1 MRLWI
6 EGGQGMCQNLTIDS
20 ERTGSLMTN
29 FADRRR
35 MMVDNQVRPSDVTK
49 YPIIEALLSV
59 ERENFVPQA
68 LREAAYLGE
77 NLAFSKDRVLLEPR
91 TIAKMLDALDITADE
106 LVLDLGAGMGYSSA
120 VIAQMAQAVIA
131 VEEDETLARDAETLL
146 AETGVVNAVVE
157 TGPIAAGAPQ
167 HGPYD
172 VITVEGAVEVVPQ
185 AIIDQLKDGGRM
197 AAIFADGNLSTVR
210 IGLKVNGQMNWR
222 FSFNASAPVLA
233 GFERE
238 EAFSL

>member
-1 MRLWI
+1 
-6 EGGQGMCQNLTIDS
+6 
-20 ERTGSLMTN
+20 MTN

-49 YPIIEALLSV
+49 YPIIEALLNV
-59 ERENFVPQA
+59 EREKFVPQA

-77 NLAFSKDRVLLEPR
+77 NLVVSKGRVLLEPR
-91 TIAKMLDALDITADE
+91 TLAKMLDALDITSDE
-106 LVLDLGAGMGYSSA
+106 LVLDLGAGMGYSTA

-131 VEEDETLARDAETLL
+131 VEEDEAMAADAEALL
-146 AETGVVNAVVE
+146 AETGLVNAVLE
-157 TGPIAAGAPQ
+157 QGPIAAGAPQ

-172 VITVEGAVEVVPQ
+172 VITVQGAVEVMPQ
-185 AIIDQLKDGGRM
+185 AVTDQLKEGGRM
-197 AAIFADGNLSTVR
+197 AAIFADGNLGTVR

-222 FSFNASAPVLA
+222 FAFNAGAPVLA

>member
-1 MRLWI
+1 
-6 EGGQGMCQNLTIDS
+6 
-20 ERTGSLMTN
+20 MTN

-59 ERENFVPQA
+59 EREKFVPQA

-77 NLAFSKDRVLLEPR
+77 NLVVSKGRVLLEPR
-91 TIAKMLDALDITADE
+91 TLAKMLDALDITSDE
-106 LVLDLGAGMGYSSA
+106 LVLDLGAGMGYSTA

-131 VEEDETLARDAETLL
+131 VEEDEAMAADAEALL
-146 AETGVVNAVVE
+146 AETGLVNAVLE
-157 TGPIAAGAPQ
+157 QGPIAAGAPQ

-172 VITVEGAVEVVPQ
+172 VITVQGAVEVVPQ
-185 AIIDQLKDGGRM
+185 AVTDQLKEGGRM
-197 AAIFADGNLSTVR
+197 AAIFADGNLGTVR

-222 FSFNASAPVLA
+222 FAFNAGAPVLA

>member
-1 MRLWI
+1 
-6 EGGQGMCQNLTIDS
+6 MCQNHPRDS

-59 ERENFVPQA
+59 EREKFVPQA

-77 NLAFSKDRVLLEPR
+77 NLVVSKGRVLLEPR
-91 TIAKMLDALDITADE
+91 TLAKMLDALDITSDE
-106 LVLDLGAGMGYSSA
+106 LVLDLGAGMGYSTA

-131 VEEDETLARDAETLL
+131 VEEDEAMAADAEALL
-146 AETGVVNAVVE
+146 AETGLVNAVLE
-157 TGPIAAGAPQ
+157 QGPIAAGAPQ

-172 VITVEGAVEVVPQ
+172 VITVQGAVEVVPQ
-185 AIIDQLKDGGRM
+185 AVTDQLKEGGRM
-197 AAIFADGNLSTVR
+197 AAIFADGNLGTVR

-222 FSFNASAPVLA
+222 FAFNAGAPVLA

>member
-6 EGGQGMCQNLTIDS
+6 EGAQGMCQNHVRDS

-59 ERENFVPQA
+59 EREKFVPQA

-77 NLAFSKDRVLLEPR
+77 NLMVSKDRVLLEPR
-91 TIAKMLDALDITADE
+91 TLAKMLDALDISSDE
-106 LVLDLGAGMGYSSA
+106 LVLDLGAGMGYSTA

-131 VEEDETLARDAETLL
+131 VEENEALAADAEALL
-146 AETGVVNAVVE
+146 AEIGLVNAVVE
-157 TGPIAAGAPQ
+157 QGPIAAGAPQ

-172 VITVEGAVEVVPQ
+172 VITLQGAVEVVPQ
-185 AIIDQLKDGGRM
+185 AITDQLKEGGRM
-197 AAIFADGNLSTVR
+197 AAIFADGNLGTVR
-210 IGLKVNGQMNWR
+210 IGLKVNGQMNWQ
-222 FSFNASAPVLA
+222 FAFNAGAPVMK
-233 GFERE
+233 GFEQE

>member
-1 MRLWI
+1 
-6 EGGQGMCQNLTIDS
+6 
-20 ERTGSLMTN
+20 
-29 FADRRR
+29 
-35 MMVDNQVRPSDVTK
+35 
-49 YPIIEALLSV
+49 
-59 ERENFVPQA
+59 
-68 LREAAYLGE
+68 
-77 NLAFSKDRVLLEPR
+77 
-91 TIAKMLDALDITADE
+91 MLDALDITADE

-197 AAIFADGNLSTVR
+197 AAIFADGNLGTVR

>member
-1 MRLWI
+1 
-6 EGGQGMCQNLTIDS
+6 
-20 ERTGSLMTN
+20 MTN

-91 TIAKMLDALDITADE
+91 TLAKMLDALDITADE

-185 AIIDQLKDGGRM
+185 AIIDQLK
-197 AAIFADGNLSTVR
+197 
-210 IGLKVNGQMNWR
+210 
-222 FSFNASAPVLA
+222 
-233 GFERE
+233 
-238 EAFSL
+238 

>member
-1 MRLWI
+1 V
-6 EGGQGMCQNLTIDS
+6 
-20 ERTGSLMTN
+20 TN
-29 FADRRR
+29 YTLYGI
-35 MMVDNQVRPSDVTK
+35 V
-49 YPIIEALLSV
+49 
-59 ERENFVPQA
+59 
-68 LREAAYLGE
+68 
-77 NLAFSKDRVLLEPR
+77 
-91 TIAKMLDALDITADE
+91 AKIN
-106 LVLDLGAGMGYSSA
+106 
-120 VIAQMAQAVIA
+120 QMAQAVIA

-197 AAIFADGNLSTVR
+197 AAIFADGNLGTVR

>member
-1 MRLWI
+1 
-6 EGGQGMCQNLTIDS
+6 
-20 ERTGSLMTN
+20 MTN

-49 YPIIEALLSV
+49 YPIIEALLNV
-59 ERENFVPQA
+59 EREKFVPQA
-68 LREAAYLGE
+68 LQEAAYLGE
-77 NLAFSKDRVLLEPR
+77 NLVVSKSRVLLEPR
-91 TIAKMLDALDITADE
+91 TLAKMLDALDITSDE
-106 LVLDLGAGMGYSSA
+106 LVLDLGAGMGYSTA

-131 VEEDETLARDAETLL
+131 VEEDEAMAADAEALL
-146 AETGVVNAVVE
+146 AETGLVNAVLE
-157 TGPIAAGAPQ
+157 QGPIAAGAPQ

-172 VITVEGAVEVVPQ
+172 VITVQGAVEVMPQ
-185 AIIDQLKDGGRM
+185 AVTDQLKEGGRM
-197 AAIFADGNLSTVR
+197 AAIFADGNLGTVR

-222 FSFNASAPVLA
+222 FAFNAGAPVLA

>member
-1 MRLWI
+1 
-6 EGGQGMCQNLTIDS
+6 
-20 ERTGSLMTN
+20 
-29 FADRRR
+29 
-35 MMVDNQVRPSDVTK
+35 
-49 YPIIEALLSV
+49 
-59 ERENFVPQA
+59 
-68 LREAAYLGE
+68 
-77 NLAFSKDRVLLEPR
+77 
-91 TIAKMLDALDITADE
+91 
-106 LVLDLGAGMGYSSA
+106 MGYSSA

-197 AAIFADGNLSTVR
+197 AAIFADGNLGTVR

>member
-1 MRLWI
+1 
-6 EGGQGMCQNLTIDS
+6 
-20 ERTGSLMTN
+20 
-29 FADRRR
+29 
-35 MMVDNQVRPSDVTK
+35 
-49 YPIIEALLSV
+49 
-59 ERENFVPQA
+59 
-68 LREAAYLGE
+68 
-77 NLAFSKDRVLLEPR
+77 
-91 TIAKMLDALDITADE
+91 
-106 LVLDLGAGMGYSSA
+106 
-120 VIAQMAQAVIA
+120 MAQAVIA

-157 TGPIAAGAPQ
+157 TGPISAGAPQ

-197 AAIFADGNLSTVR
+197 AAIFADGNLGTVR